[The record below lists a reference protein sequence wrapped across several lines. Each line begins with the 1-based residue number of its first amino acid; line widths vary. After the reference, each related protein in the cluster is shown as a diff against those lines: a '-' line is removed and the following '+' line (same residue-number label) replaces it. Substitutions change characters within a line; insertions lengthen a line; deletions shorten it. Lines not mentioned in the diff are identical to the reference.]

1 MYTIN
6 DDAGRGGVLR
16 DRQAVFHAGQAAH
29 LCDFA
34 IAFNSNLCE
43 AAFAQLPNGSERL
56 LARMAV
62 ELERRL
68 DVIHCQARTQG
79 DALGGDDVAQL
90 FALRPLHFYVALRD
104 EALEVPIDGAHGY
117 AQLAG
122 KVRLGDIRVFLNARE
137 QIQLARCRECIF
149 LVAHIFNA

>member
-1 MYTIN
+1 MYTID

-43 AAFAQLPNGSERL
+43 AAFTQLPNDSESL
-56 LARMAV
+56 LARMPV
-62 ELERRL
+62 ELEGGL
-68 DVIHCQARTQG
+68 DVIHRQARTQG
-79 DALGGDDVAQL
+79 DTLGGDDVAQL
-90 FALRPLHFYVALRD
+90 FALGALHLDVTLGD
-104 EALEVPIDGAHGY
+104 EALEVPVDGTDSY

-122 KVRLGDIRVFLNARE
+122 EVRLGDIRVFLNAR
-137 QIQLARCRECIF
+137 QQVKLTGC
-149 LVAHIFNA
+149 

>member
-6 DDAGRGGVLR
+6 DDAGRGGVIR

-43 AAFAQLPNGSERL
+43 AAFTQLPNDSESL
-56 LARMAV
+56 LARMPV
-62 ELERRL
+62 ELEGGL
-68 DVIHCQARTQG
+68 DVIHCQARAQG

-90 FALRPLHFYVALRD
+90 FALRPLDLDVALGD
-104 EALEVPIDGAHGY
+104 ETLEVPVHGTHSY
-117 AQLAG
+117 A
-122 KVRLGDIRVFLNARE
+122 
-137 QIQLARCRECIF
+137 
-149 LVAHIFNA
+149 

>member
-29 LCDFA
+29 LSDFA

-43 AAFAQLPNGSERL
+43 AAFTQLPNGSERL
-56 LARMAV
+56 LARVAV

-68 DVIHCQARTQG
+68 DVIHRQARTQG
-79 DALGGDDVAQL
+79 DALGGDDIAQL
-90 FALRPLHFYVALRD
+90 FALGALHLDVTLGD
-104 EALEVPIDGAHGY
+104 EALEVPVDGTDSY

-122 KVRLGDIRVFLNARE
+122 EVRLGDIRVFLNAR
-137 QIQLARCRECIF
+137 QQVKLTGC
-149 LVAHIFNA
+149 

>member
-6 DDAGRGGVLR
+6 DDAGRGEVLR

-34 IAFNSNLCE
+34 IAFNSNLRE
-43 AAFAQLPNGSERL
+43 AALAQLPNGSERL

-90 FALRPLHFYVALRD
+90 FALGALHLDVALGD
-104 EALEVPIDGAHGY
+104 QALEVPVDGTDGD

-122 KVRLGDIRVFLNARE
+122 RFA
-137 QIQLARCRECIF
+137 
-149 LVAHIFNA
+149 

>member
-34 IAFNSNLCE
+34 IAFNSNLRE
-43 AAFAQLPNGSERL
+43 AAFTQLPNDSERL
-56 LARMAV
+56 LARMPV

-68 DVIHCQARTQG
+68 DVIHRQARAQG

-90 FALRPLHFYVALRD
+90 FALGALHFDVALGD
-104 EALEVPIDGAHGY
+104 EALEVPVHRAHGY
-117 AQLAG
+117 AQFAG

-137 QIQLARCRECIF
+137 QVKLARG
-149 LVAHIFNA
+149 